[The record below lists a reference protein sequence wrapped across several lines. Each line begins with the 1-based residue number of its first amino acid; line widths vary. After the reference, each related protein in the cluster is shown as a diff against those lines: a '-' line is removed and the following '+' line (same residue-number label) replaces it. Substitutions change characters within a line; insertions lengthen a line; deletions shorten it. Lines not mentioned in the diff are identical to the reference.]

1 MSTPTGITITNN
13 YGVIIE
19 IDDTIINTTFSSKL
33 GGGYVRQIGGSVDN
47 CNIDDFVQ
55 FDANKQ
61 FLFQQSGITF
71 SYLDSRDIL
80 FIQTALP

>member
-19 IDDTIINTTFSSKL
+19 INDTIINTTFSSKL
-33 GGGYVRQIGGSVDN
+33 GGGYVRQIGASVDN
-47 CNIDDFVQ
+47 CNVDDFVQ
-55 FDANKQ
+55 FNADKQ
-61 FLFQQSGITF
+61 FLFQQSSVTF
-71 SYLDSRDIL
+71 CYLDSRDIL